1 MRKYAHICSGLHL
14 IKLVPDDGLQARI
27 GAFARF
33 RTFEALACPHVS
45 DVGVVARGGN
55 PIALQFPAHGRG
67 RTPQPAGN
75 ITNRE
80 PLDAPS
86 EDEHAFL
93 ERQEPFTDPMRLA
106 LHIQTVPMSLR
117 SDTSSLTPPT

>member
-1 MRKYAHICSGLHL
+1 M
-14 IKLVPDDGLQARI
+14 RI

-33 RTFEALACPHVS
+33 RTCESLACPHVS
-45 DVGVVARGGN
+45 NVGVVARGGN
-55 PIALQFPAHGRG
+55 PIALQLPTHSRR

-80 PLDAPS
+80 PLDAPPK
-86 EDEHAFL
+86 DKHAFL

-117 SDTSSLTPPT
+117 SEILARSHRPLERVRPLRQTLPVRFETPTA